1 MAKFSRISKL
11 SKQEQEELITEL
23 CQALATIKN
32 PQEAAK
38 FLLDLLGTQ
47 EMEMLAKRLKL
58 AKLLLDGWKY
68 PEIRRQLRV
77 SDGTIARVNLWLKMS
92 GEGYRLIA
100 GRTKEKK
107 EDPYCKLVKQELKRY
122 MHRYATYYWPFLLWD
137 EVMAKL
143 SQRQKEKFQ
152 AILARSEDK
161 RKIYQEFDLLLRET
175 YTEKPPLYQKLLSEK
190 LTTERVKSEKV
201 SVKLNPQKSNR

>member
-1 MAKFSRISKL
+1 MAKFPRISKL
-11 SKQEQEELITEL
+11 SKQEQEELITEF

-38 FLLDLLGTQ
+38 FLLDLLGAQ
-47 EMEMLAKRLKL
+47 EIEMLAKRLKVS
-58 AKLLLDGWKY
+58 KLLLGGWKY
-68 PEIRRQLRV
+68 PEIRRRLKV

-100 GRTKEKK
+100 ERTRKKK
-107 EDPYCKLVKQELKRY
+107 EDPYCKFVKQELKRY

-137 EVMAKL
+137 EVMANL
-143 SQRQKEKFQ
+143 SRRQKEKFQ
-152 AILARSEDK
+152 AILARTEDK

-175 YTEKPPLYQKLLSEK
+175 YTKKPSLYQKLLSEK
-190 LTTERVKSEKV
+190 LTARKLKSEKLPA
-201 SVKLNPQKSNR
+201 KPNPQK